1 MEKKL
6 LKKMIRNGF
15 IQYRHDLESVP
26 LSEDDYERLVG
37 EVVEKL
43 KEDTKVDVFE
53 VINDVVY
60 EYLSQ

>member
-15 IQYRHDLESVP
+15 IQYRHDPESVP
-26 LSEDDYERLVG
+26 LSDDDYERLVG
-37 EVVEKL
+37 EVAEKL
-43 KEDTKVDVFE
+43 NEDTTAEVFE